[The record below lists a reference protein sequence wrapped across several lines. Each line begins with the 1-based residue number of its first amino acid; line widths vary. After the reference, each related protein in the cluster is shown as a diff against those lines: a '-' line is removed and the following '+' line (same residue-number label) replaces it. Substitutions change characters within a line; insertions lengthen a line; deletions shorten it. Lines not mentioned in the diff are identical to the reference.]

1 MRRVSPLREFLSS
14 LLFLCV
20 CLCVCVHAQRHRERE
35 GGREKHKRRSWK
47 DTTQQMQKPLRDL
60 LAQRGGRKEERER
73 ERERESGREE
83 HSVHCAAHVDMCE
96 QGAKGARG
104 AHHASHSLTHSLP
117 LSPLS
122 PISSARERVRERKRG
137 RDQERER
144 RKREGHLQRPF
155 FCNVFFFTL
164 ALPLV
169 SFLPAPLPDTLLDKQ
184 EARPTQ

>member
-14 LLFLCV
+14 LVFFS
-20 CLCVCVHAQRHRERE
+20 LCVCVHAQRHRERE

-117 LSPLS
+117 FPCPPCPPSLL
-122 PISSARERVRERKRG
+122 RERECERGREEETKRERGEKEK
-137 RDQERER
+137 DTC
-144 RKREGHLQRPF
+144 KDLF
-155 FCNVFFFTL
+155 FAMSFFL
-164 ALPLV
+164 HSL
-169 SFLPAPLPDTLLDKQ
+169 SH
-184 EARPTQ
+184 

>member
-14 LLFLCV
+14 LFFFVCV
-20 CLCVCVHAQRHRERE
+20 CACTETQRERRGE
-35 GGREKHKRRSWK
+35 GETQKTFMERYHTTNAKTPQGLTGTARREEGR
-47 DTTQQMQKPLRDL
+47 
-60 LAQRGGRKEERER
+60 GRER
-73 ERERESGREE
+73 ERVEERSTPFTALHMWTCVSREQR
-83 HSVHCAAHVDMCE
+83 E
-96 QGAKGARG
+96 QGV
-104 AHHASHSLTHSLP
+104 HTTLLTHSLTHSLP

-122 PISSARERVRERKRG
+122 PISSARERGREEETKREREEKKR
-137 RDQERER
+137 RTLA
-144 RKREGHLQRPF
+144 KTF

>member
-1 MRRVSPLREFLSS
+1 MHRDTEREKGGGRNTKD
-14 LLFLCV
+14 
-20 CLCVCVHAQRHRERE
+20 VHGKIPHNKCKNPSGTYWHSEE
-35 GGREKHKRRSWK
+35 GGRK
-47 DTTQQMQKPLRDL
+47 
-60 LAQRGGRKEERER
+60 R

-122 PISSARERVRERKRG
+122 PISSARERECERG

-144 RKREGHLQRPF
+144 RKEKDTCKDLF
-155 FCNVFFFTL
+155 FAMSFFL
-164 ALPLV
+164 HSL
-169 SFLPAPLPDTLLDKQ
+169 SH
-184 EARPTQ
+184 

>member
-1 MRRVSPLREFLSS
+1 M
-14 LLFLCV
+14 

-73 ERERESGREE
+73 ERGRVEERSTPFTALHMWTCVSREQR
-83 HSVHCAAHVDMCE
+83 E
-96 QGAKGARG
+96 QGV
-104 AHHASHSLTHSLP
+104 HTTLLTHSLTHSLP

-137 RDQERER
+137 EKEKDTC
-144 RKREGHLQRPF
+144 KDLF
-155 FCNVFFFTL
+155 FAMSFFFTL

>member
-47 DTTQQMQKPLRDL
+47 DTTQQMQRPLRDL

-73 ERERESGREE
+73 EGESGREE

-104 AHHASHSLTHSLP
+104 AHHASHSLTHSLTSLVP
-117 LSPLS
+117 LVPHLFCE
-122 PISSARERVRERKRG
+122 RERVRERKRP
-137 RDQERER
+137 RER

>member
-1 MRRVSPLREFLSS
+1 MS
-14 LLFLCV
+14 
-20 CLCVCVHAQRHRERE
+20 VCVHAQRHRERE

-60 LAQRGGRKEERER
+60 LAQRGGREEERER

-122 PISSARERVRERKRG
+122 PISSARERVRERKRP
-137 RDQERER
+137 REREEKKR
-144 RKREGHLQRPF
+144 R
-155 FCNVFFFTL
+155 TL
-164 ALPLV
+164 AKTFFLQCLFFYTRSPI
-169 SFLPAPLPDTLLDKQ
+169 SFFPP
-184 EARPTQ
+184 RPPPRHSS

>member
-1 MRRVSPLREFLSS
+1 M
-14 LLFLCV
+14 

-60 LAQRGGRKEERER
+60 LAQRGGRKEERGR
-73 ERERESGREE
+73 ERERVEERSTPFTALHMWTCVSREQR
-83 HSVHCAAHVDMCE
+83 E
-96 QGAKGARG
+96 QGV
-104 AHHASHSLTHSLP
+104 HTTLLTHSLTHFPCPPCPPSL
-117 LSPLS
+117 L
-122 PISSARERVRERKRG
+122 RERKRG
-137 RDQERER
+137 REEETKRER
-144 RKREGHLQRPF
+144 GEKREGHLQRPF

>member
-14 LLFLCV
+14 LFFFV
-20 CLCVCVHAQRHRERE
+20 CVCVCVCACTETQRERE

-60 LAQRGGRKEERER
+60 LAQRGGRKEERG
-73 ERERESGREE
+73 RERESGREE

-104 AHHASHSLTHSLP
+104 AHHASHSLTHSLTS
-117 LSPLS
+117 LVSPLS
-122 PISSARERVRERKRG
+122 PISSARERERVRERKRP
-137 RDQERER
+137 RER

>member
-14 LLFLCV
+14 LFFLCV
-20 CLCVCVHAQRHRERE
+20 CLCVCACTETQRERRGE
-35 GGREKHKRRSWK
+35 GETQKTFMERYHTTNAKTPQGLTGTARREE
-47 DTTQQMQKPLRDL
+47 
-60 LAQRGGRKEERER
+60 GR

-104 AHHASHSLTHSLP
+104 AHHASHSLTHSLTSLVP
-117 LSPLS
+117 LVPHLFC
-122 PISSARERVRERKRG
+122 ERERKRG

>member
-60 LAQRGGRKEERER
+60 LAQRGGRKEERGR
-73 ERERESGREE
+73 ERERVEERSTPFTALHMWTCVSREQR
-83 HSVHCAAHVDMCE
+83 E
-96 QGAKGARG
+96 QGV
-104 AHHASHSLTHSLP
+104 HTTLLTHSLTS
-117 LSPLS
+117 LVSPHLFCERE
-122 PISSARERVRERKRG
+122 SAREEERK
-137 RDQERER
+137 RER

>member
-1 MRRVSPLREFLSS
+1 MHRDTE
-14 LLFLCV
+14 
-20 CLCVCVHAQRHRERE
+20 RERRGE
-35 GGREKHKRRSWK
+35 GETQKTFMERYHTTNAKTPQGLTGTARREE
-47 DTTQQMQKPLRDL
+47 
-60 LAQRGGRKEERER
+60 GRER

-104 AHHASHSLTHSLP
+104 AHHASHSLTHSLTS
-117 LSPLS
+117 LVSPLS
-122 PISSARERVRERKRG
+122 SISSARERESAREEETK
-137 RDQERER
+137 RER

-169 SFLPAPLPDTLLDKQ
+169 SFRPAPLPDTLLDKQ

>member
-1 MRRVSPLREFLSS
+1 MHRDTEREKGGGRNTKD
-14 LLFLCV
+14 
-20 CLCVCVHAQRHRERE
+20 VHGKIPHNKCKNPSGTYWHSEEGGRKREGERE
-35 GGREKHKRRSWK
+35 G
-47 DTTQQMQKPLRDL
+47 
-60 LAQRGGRKEERER
+60 
-73 ERERESGREE
+73 ESGREE

-117 LSPLS
+117 LCPPCPPSLLRERE
-122 PISSARERVRERKRG
+122 SAREEETKRG
-137 RDQERER
+137 EKEKDTC
-144 RKREGHLQRPF
+144 KDLF
-155 FCNVFFFTL
+155 FAMSFFFTL

>member
-14 LLFLCV
+14 LFFFVCV
-20 CLCVCVHAQRHRERE
+20 CVCVHAQRHRERR
-35 GGREKHKRRSWK
+35 GREKHKRRSWK

-60 LAQRGGRKEERER
+60 LAQRGGRKEERG
-73 ERERESGREE
+73 RERESGREE

-104 AHHASHSLTHSLP
+104 AHHASHSLTSLVP
-117 LSPLS
+117 LVPHLFC
-122 PISSARERVRERKRG
+122 ERVRERKRP
-137 RDQERER
+137 RER

-164 ALPLV
+164 APPLV

>member
-1 MRRVSPLREFLSS
+1 M
-14 LLFLCV
+14 
-20 CLCVCVHAQRHRERE
+20 HAQRHRERE

-60 LAQRGGRKEERER
+60 LAQRGGRKEERG
-73 ERERESGREE
+73 RERESGREE

-122 PISSARERVRERKRG
+122 PISSARERESAREEETKRG
-137 RDQERER
+137 EKEKDTC
-144 RKREGHLQRPF
+144 KDLF
-155 FCNVFFFTL
+155 FAMSFFL
-164 ALPLV
+164 HSL
-169 SFLPAPLPDTLLDKQ
+169 SH
-184 EARPTQ
+184 